1 MYAIDPVL
9 VSVGYVVLTT
19 MLHDPVQEP
28 VVKGT
33 KIRSQGKHSAISIPG
48 KHASKVWILIS
59 VQEISS
65 PKGFASLLNALK
77 AVTRVSKISNNTATV
92 SKVSKI

>member
-33 KIRSQGKHSAISIPG
+33 KIG
-48 KHASKVWILIS
+48 
-59 VQEISS
+59 
-65 PKGFASLLNALK
+65 PKG
-77 AVTRVSKISNNTATV
+77 NTV
-92 SKVSKI
+92 QFHFQGSMPPKSGF